1 MKSLRFLTAFLL
13 ISIFLL
19 DGCAV
24 MDTYESSVYSIDL
37 SKFEKQGI
45 FVTTGDL
52 SQKYTSVSILVVNCY
67 NGYIPKAITNNQE
80 ENKKEKIRHEDDL
93 YADDEKLNNP
103 YKFCSLDD
111 LIDELIRETKNI
123 GANGLIK
130 LEIRNVN
137 RPGVSNKE
145 IQRGIEITGLAV
157 RIE

>member
-137 RPGVSNKE
+137 RPGVWIK
-145 IQRGIEITGLAV
+145 IKTCGLNQIRHRV
-157 RIE
+157 